1 MSVYGGPAD
10 WWTNGTDAGR
20 THIATKGIVQSGLV
34 LNLDAGASSSYPGSG
49 TTWTDLSSAGLNG
62 TLTNGPTF
70 SSSGNGSINFDG
82 VNDHIILN
90 NPGTNFAFE
99 TGTYSVEFWANFN
112 TAGPWYFI
120 DGRNTSQTAIWA
132 LFVNVNR
139 QIEWYNGSTTFFGSA
154 LAAGTSGWKHIV
166 VSRTSTAT
174 NGTAIYLDSALYVTG
189 TDNRNHSTLPTTSY
203 LGMRFNTAEFITGQ
217 IAVARIYKN
226 KALTAAEVLQNF
238 NALRGR
244 FGV

>member
-1 MSVYGGPAD
+1 MGVGYNPKIV
-10 WWTNGTDAGR
+10 TD
-20 THIATKGIVQSGLV
+20 GLV
-34 LNLDAGASSSYPGSG
+34 MCLDAGNTKSYPGSG
-49 TTWTDLSSAGLNG
+49 TTWTDLSVAGLNG

-90 NPGTNFAFE
+90 NPGANFAFG

-112 TAGPWYFI
+112 TAGTWYFI
-120 DGRNTSQTAIWA
+120 DGRNISQTAIWA

-139 QIEWYNGSTTFFGSA
+139 QIEWYNGSTSFFGSA
-154 LAAGTSGWKHIV
+154 LAAGTSGWKHVV

-174 NGTAIYLDSALYVTG
+174 DDTKIYLDSALYVAG
-189 TDNRNHSTLPTTSY
+189 TDNRDHSTSPTTSY
-203 LGMRFNTAEFITGQ
+203 LGMRYSTAEFITGQ
-217 IAVARIYKN
+217 IAIARVYKG
-226 KALTAAEVLQNF
+226 KVLSASEIQQNF

-244 FGV
+244 FGI